1 MLQKFGFSPYE
12 SQAYEV
18 VISSDEPLDASAIVK
33 HSGVPKAKIYEV
45 LARLIDKGMIMDS
58 VSEKKKLYTALPLE
72 LAIQKLTLE
81 FQSNIKELKSTVSKR
96 TFADDRV
103 WSLKMQSSIYVQCK
117 QLIEQAKRSI
127 RISAW
132 NDAFPEFLPIL
143 EKKAEQDIQIE
154 AHVVGELETA
164 LPNVHILIPNKEHEA
179 LERYLLLITDDREI
193 LFAGVEQDSW
203 QAIKTMSQ
211 PFVKL
216 FIEFFYHD
224 LALTK
229 ITEKHHDLFMNDEE
243 IRSIL
248 MKLRY

>member
-1 MLQKFGFSPYE
+1 MLQKFGFSQYE

-58 VSEKKKLYTALPLE
+58 VSEKKKMYTALPLE

-81 FQSNIKELKSTVSKR
+81 FQSNIKELQSTVSKR
-96 TFADDRV
+96 TFTDDRV
-103 WSLKMQSSIYVQCK
+103 WSLKMQSSIHVQSK
-117 QLIEQAKRSI
+117 QLIEHAKLSI

-132 NDAFPEFLPIL
+132 NDTFPQYLPLL
-143 EKKAEQDIQIE
+143 EKKAKQDITIE
-154 AHVVGELETA
+154 ALVVGDLETK
-164 LPNVHILIPNKEHEA
+164 LPNVHFLIPTKEHDA
-179 LERYLLLITDDREI
+179 LERYLLLIVDDREI
-193 LFAGVEQDSW
+193 LFAGVEQESW

-211 PFVKL
+211 PFVK
-216 FIEFFYHD
+216 FFTEFFYHD
-224 LALTK
+224 VALAK